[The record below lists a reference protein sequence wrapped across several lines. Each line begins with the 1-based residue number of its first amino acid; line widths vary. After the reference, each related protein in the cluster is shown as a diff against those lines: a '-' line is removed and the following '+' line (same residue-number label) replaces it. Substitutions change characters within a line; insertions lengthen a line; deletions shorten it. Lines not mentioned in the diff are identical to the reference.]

1 MAKLRSRVTL
11 VEDALPLKADK
22 AALEAAIQEF
32 RDEIKKLNIE
42 ESLSFTFCDRI
53 HRFQFW
59 PRSRRPTSALI

>member
-1 MAKLRSRVTL
+1 MLCSCADQIEQLGSDMAKLRSRVTL

-42 ESLSFTFCDRI
+42 ESLS
-53 HRFQFW
+53 
-59 PRSRRPTSALI
+59 